1 MNRGFAA
8 RRIMDGEAG
17 ARALNASRP
26 SSDIDF
32 SDPAIEAAWA
42 ACKAGAAGS
51 WIALGYANKK
61 KLELL
66 GTGSGGYHELLTT
79 VLSHGGERNDRVVYA
94 VFSFS
99 CELPRSAHKF
109 VFLTAI
115 GGDVG
120 GMAKGRASLHS
131 SDVANAFEKHYA
143 LTVDDPDELT
153 VVAMTKK
160 LEQEMGLSSI
170 QLT

>member
-1 MNRGFAA
+1 
-8 RRIMDGEAG
+8 MDGEAG

-26 SSDIDF
+26 SSDVDF

-42 ACKAGAAGS
+42 VCKAGQAGC

-79 VLSHGGERNDRVVYA
+79 VLAVRNDRVVYA

-99 CELPRSAHKF
+99 AELPRIAHKF
-109 VFLTAI
+109 VFLSAI

-131 SDVANAFEKHYA
+131 SDVANAFDKHFT

-153 VVAMTKK
+153 VDAMTKK
-160 LEQEMGLSSI
+160 LEKEMSVSSI

>member
-1 MNRGFAA
+1 
-8 RRIMDGEAG
+8 MDGEAG

-26 SSDIDF
+26 SSDVDF
-32 SDPAIEAAWA
+32 SDPAIDAAWA
-42 ACKAGAAGS
+42 VCKAGQAGC

-66 GTGSGGYHELLTT
+66 GTGGSGYHELLTT
-79 VLSHGGERNDRVVYA
+79 VLAVRNDRVVYA

-99 CELPRSAHKF
+99 AEQPRAAHKF
-109 VFLTAI
+109 VFLSAI

-143 LTVDDPDELT
+143 LTVDDPDELA
-153 VVAMTKK
+153 VDAMTKK
-160 LEQEMGLSSI
+160 LEQEMKCAV

>member
-1 MNRGFAA
+1 
-8 RRIMDGEAG
+8 MDGEAG

-51 WIALGYANKK
+51 YIALGYASKK

-66 GTGSGGYHELLTT
+66 QIGRGGYHELLTT
-79 VLSHGGERNDRVVYA
+79 ILPHGGERNDRVVYA
-94 VFSFS
+94 VFSFT
-99 CELPRSAHKF
+99 AGGMHKF
-109 VFLTAI
+109 VFLCSI

-153 VVAMTKK
+153 VDAMTTK
-160 LEQEMGLSSI
+160 LEKEMKMVVGDALRAPA
-170 QLT
+170 

>member
-1 MNRGFAA
+1 
-8 RRIMDGEAG
+8 MDGEAG

-26 SSDIDF
+26 SSDVDF

-42 ACKAGAAGS
+42 VCKAGQAGS
-51 WIALGYANKK
+51 LDRAGICSLSLSPWHRH
-61 KLELL
+61 
-66 GTGSGGYHELLTT
+66 GSGYTELLTT
-79 VLSHGGERNDRVVYA
+79 VLAARRNDRVVYA

-99 CELPRSAHKF
+99 AGPSHKF
-109 VFLTAI
+109 VFLSAI

-143 LTVDDPDELT
+143 LTVDDPDELA
-153 VVAMTKK
+153 VDAMTKK
-160 LEQEMGLSSI
+160 LAQEMRCVV

>member
-1 MNRGFAA
+1 
-8 RRIMDGEAG
+8 MDGEAG

-26 SSDIDF
+26 SSDVDF

-51 WIALGYANKK
+51 WLALGYANKK

-66 GTGSGGYHELLTT
+66 GTGTGGYNELLTT
-79 VLSHGGERNDRVVYA
+79 VLPHGGERNDRVVYA

-99 CELPRSAHKF
+99 AGPSHKF
-109 VFLTAI
+109 VFLSAI

-143 LTVDDPDELT
+143 LTVDDPDELAAD
-153 VVAMTKK
+153 AMTTK
-160 LEQEMGLSSI
+160 LEQEMSVSSI

>member
-1 MNRGFAA
+1 
-8 RRIMDGEAG
+8 MDGEAG

-26 SSDIDF
+26 SSDVDF

-51 WIALGYANKK
+51 WLAMGYANKK

-66 GTGSGGYHELLTT
+66 GTGTGGYNELLTT
-79 VLSHGGERNDRVVYA
+79 VLAARTDRVVYA

-99 CELPRSAHKF
+99 AGPSHKF
-109 VFLTAI
+109 VFLSTI

-153 VVAMTKK
+153 ADAMTKQ
-160 LEQEMGLSSI
+160 LEKEMGLSSI